1 MDKLNQIR
9 IKTAEF
15 HELAKEIVS
24 NACHGALLAK
34 GFVADERIVEEGK
47 GKLNFLLFQIV
58 YCFVIDLFAKITCL
72 NILSSIFNFF
82 SIITD

>member
-1 MDKLNQIR
+1 MDKLNL
-9 IKTAEF
+9 IKTKTVEF

-47 GKLNFLLFQIV
+47 GKYNFLLFQII
-58 YCFVIDLFAKITCL
+58 YCFIC
-72 NILSSIFNFF
+72 
-82 SIITD
+82 